1 MGVNA
6 ILPGQVLADGASDG
20 DLLTVQADGSVAFET
35 PAGGGGGIGG
45 STGSTDNAIL
55 RADGTGGSTLQDASW
70 IAPDNYTA
78 SPNATVNI
86 CALEATG
93 ATTNVGVAVVP
104 KGTGS
109 FSLQVPDGTATAGNA
124 RGANAVDL
132 RTATRGSAAD
142 AATGERSFLGPF
154 GSRASGYASVSFGGN
169 ATGNFSF
176 CAGLGTA
183 SGNTSVL
190 LASTTSSVNSG
201 ARCVGFARDGG
212 TLSGS
217 GAFSHGSIAGY
228 GSGDVTGS
236 AACAF
241 NGASATATS
250 AKAFGFYALADRYG
264 MSANASGSF
273 SYASFGE
280 VQGVSFVARNK
291 TTDATATELF
301 LDGSTTRLTIPS
313 GKVLHA
319 TVHVIGTKSDGSA
332 IAIYQRQVA
341 IANVGGATS
350 LVGTVNT
357 IGSDTAASTSLS
369 ITADDTNDSL
379 KIEVTG
385 IAAETW
391 RWVAGVSGVEIE
403 YGT

>member
-1 MGVNA
+1 MGINA
-6 ILPGQVLADGASDG
+6 ILPGQVLANGASDG

-55 RADGTGGSTLQDASW
+55 RADGTGGSTLQAASW
-70 IAPDNYTA
+70 IMPDNYTA
-78 SPNATVNI
+78 SPNATVNV

-93 ATTNVGVAVVP
+93 ATTNVGIAIVP

-109 FSLQVPDGTATAGNA
+109 FSLQVPDGTTTGGNA
-124 RGANAVDL
+124 RGENAVDL
-132 RTATRGSAAD
+132 RTASRGSATEV
-142 AATGERSFLGPF
+142 ATGGRALLGPN
-154 GSRASGYASVSFGGN
+154 GKRASGYGSVSFGGH
-169 ATGNFSF
+169 ATGSNSL
-176 CAGLGTA
+176 CMGEGTA
-183 SGNTSVL
+183 SGSDSIL
-190 LASTTSSVNSG
+190 LASTASSTNGGS
-201 ARCVGFARDGG
+201 RCIGIARDGG
-212 TLSGS
+212 SLSGNNS
-217 GAFSHGSIAGY
+217 FSHGNIPGY
-228 GSGDVTGS
+228 GSGNVTGTGS
-236 AACAF
+236 CAF
-241 NGASATATS
+241 NGAGATATTS
-250 AKAFGFYALADRYG
+250 KSFGYYGLADRYG

-273 SYASFGE
+273 SYGGFGE

-313 GKVLHA
+313 GKILHA
-319 TVHVIGTKSDGSA
+319 TVHILGSKSDGSA
-332 IAIYQRQVA
+332 VAVYQRQVA
-341 IANVGGATS
+341 IKNVGGTTS

-391 RWVAGVSGVEIE
+391 RWVAGVSGVEIA